1 MAKRKDPK
9 NNDTGMV
16 KVVDPFYDSPEVIHS
31 EADPEPLPPRP
42 SVGQRIRRFF
52 DFLLRLIASLIILGV
67 IGLGLY
73 YGLPLLYNRYIV
85 PVEQNTAGLTELQ
98 SQQKQMEQELADLQ
112 SRMETVETGQS
123 QNAEALTE
131 LGGRMDEVESEI
143 AVHTESLSALEEMQS
158 QLEAQDEAMSAELE
172 RQINLLKSM
181 ELMSRARLFMFQSN
195 FGLARQDI
203 KTARD
208 LLMMVRTDAPE
219 DLVDD
224 LNEVIRRL
232 DLVLTALPNFPVA
245 ARDDLDVA
253 WQVLLLGLPQA
264 QIDADGTAVPTV
276 TPPATPATT
285 FTPTLE
291 VTVEPTA
298 ID

>member
-1 MAKRKDPK
+1 
-9 NNDTGMV
+9 
-16 KVVDPFYDSPEVIHS
+16 
-31 EADPEPLPPRP
+31 
-42 SVGQRIRRFF
+42 
-52 DFLLRLIASLIILGV
+52 
-67 IGLGLY
+67 
-73 YGLPLLYNRYIV
+73 
-85 PVEQNTAGLTELQ
+85 
-98 SQQKQMEQELADLQ
+98 
-112 SRMETVETGQS
+112 
-123 QNAEALTE
+123 
-131 LGGRMDEVESEI
+131 MDEVESEI
-143 AVHTESLSALEEMQS
+143 AAHTESLAALEEMQS
-158 QLEAQDEAMSAELE
+158 ELQAQDEAMSAELQ

-195 FGLARQDI
+195 FGLARQDV

-232 DLVLTALPNFPVA
+232 DLVLGSLPNFPVA

-264 QIDADGTAVPTV
+264 QIDADGTTVPTV
-276 TPPATPATT
+276 TPSVTPAAT

-291 VTVEPTA
+291 VTPEATVV
-298 ID
+298 D

>member
-9 NNDTGMV
+9 NNETGMV
-16 KVVDPFYDSPEVIHS
+16 KVVDPFYDSPEVIHT
-31 EADPEPLPPRP
+31 EPDPEPVSGPTF
-42 SVGQRIRRFF
+42 GQRIRGFF
-52 DFLLRLIASLIILGV
+52 DFLLRLIALLIILGV

-85 PVEQNTAGLTELQ
+85 PVEQNAAGLTELQ
-98 SQQKQMEQELADLQ
+98 SQQTQMEQELADLQ
-112 SRMETVETGQS
+112 SRMETMETQQS
-123 QNAEALTE
+123 QNASTLTD
-131 LGGRMDEVESEI
+131 LGGRMDEVESGI
-143 AVHTESLSALEEMQS
+143 AAHTESLAALEEMQS
-158 QLEAQDEAMSAELE
+158 ELQAQDEAMSAELQ

-195 FGLARQDI
+195 FGLARQDV

-232 DLVLTALPNFPVA
+232 DLVLGSLPNFPVA

-264 QIDADGTAVPTV
+264 QIDADGTTVPTV
-276 TPPATPATT
+276 TPSVTPAAT

-291 VTVEPTA
+291 VTPEATVV
-298 ID
+298 D

>member
-9 NNDTGMV
+9 NETGMV
-16 KVVDPFYDSPEVIHS
+16 KVVDPFYDSPEVIHTEPES
-31 EADPEPLPPRP
+31 EPVRSGPT
-42 SVGQRIRRFF
+42 VGQRVRRFF
-52 DFLLRLIASLIILGV
+52 DFLLRLIAFLIILGV

-73 YGLPLLYNRYIV
+73 YGLPLLYNKYIV

-98 SQQKQMEQELADLQ
+98 SQQKQMEQDLTDLQ
-112 SRMETVETGQS
+112 SRMETMETEQGQD
-123 QNAEALTE
+123 AKALTE
-131 LGGRMDEVESEI
+131 LDGRMEDVETEI
-143 AVHTESLSALEEMQS
+143 TTHTESLAALEEMQS
-158 QLEAQDEAMSAELE
+158 KLQAQDEATSAELK

-195 FGLARQDI
+195 FGLARQDV

-208 LLMMVRTDAPE
+208 LLMMVRSDAPE

-232 DLVLTALPNFPVA
+232 DLVLASLPNFPVA

-264 QIDADGTAVPTV
+264 QIDADGTVVPTV
-276 TPPATPATT
+276 TPLATPAAT
-285 FTPTLE
+285 FNPTLE
-291 VTVEPTA
+291 VTVQPTA

>member
-9 NNDTGMV
+9 NDETGMV
-16 KVVDPFYDSPEVIHS
+16 KVVDPFYDSPEVIHDP
-31 EADPEPLPPRP
+31 DPEPVRSGPT
-42 SVGQRIRRFF
+42 VGQQIRRFF
-52 DFLLRLIASLIILGV
+52 DFLLRLIALLIILGV

-73 YGLPLLYNRYIV
+73 YGLPLLYNKYIV

-98 SQQKQMEQELADLQ
+98 EQQQQMEEQLTDLQ
-112 SRMETVETGQS
+112 SRLGTVEDQQT
-123 QNAEALTE
+123 QNAETLTE
-131 LGGRMDEVESEI
+131 LGGRMGQVESEI
-143 AVHTESLSALEEMQS
+143 AVHTESLAALEEMQTNL
-158 QLEAQDEAMSAELE
+158 QAQDEATAAELE

-195 FGLARQDI
+195 FGLARQDV

-208 LLMMVRTDAPE
+208 LLMLVRTNAPE

-232 DLVLTALPNFPVA
+232 DLVLGSLPNFPVA
-245 ARDDLDVA
+245 AKDDLDVA

-264 QIDADGTAVPTV
+264 QIDADGTTVPTV
-276 TPPATPATT
+276 TPPATLEATI
-285 FTPTLE
+285 TPTLE
-291 VTVEPTA
+291 VTPAGTA

>member
-1 MAKRKDPK
+1 MAKRSKDSK
-9 NNDTGMV
+9 NETGMV
-16 KVVDPFYDSPEVIHS
+16 KVVDPFYDSPEVIHA
-31 EADPEPLPPRP
+31 EPEVPPRP
-42 SVGQRIRRFF
+42 TAGQRVRRVL
-52 DFLLRLIASLIILGV
+52 DFLIRLVASLIILGV

-73 YGLPLLYNRYIV
+73 YGLPLLYNKYVV
-85 PVEQNTAGLTELQ
+85 PVEENTANVTELKSWQ
-98 SQQKQMEQELADLQ
+98 EQTDQKLGDLQ
-112 SRMETVETGQS
+112 SRVDTLESEQS

-131 LGGRMDEVESEI
+131 LGGRMSDVEAEI
-143 AVHTESLSALEEMQS
+143 TTHTEALEVLEQMQS
-158 QLEAQDEAMSAELE
+158 ELVAQDEAASAELE
-172 RQINLLKSM
+172 RQINLLKAM

-195 FGLARQDI
+195 FGLARQDV

-208 LLMMVRTDAPE
+208 LLMITRTDAPE

-232 DLVLTALPNFPVA
+232 DLVLASLPNFPVA

-264 QIDADGTAVPTV
+264 QIDTDGTAVPTI
-276 TPPATPATT
+276 TPFDTPAAT

-291 VTVEPTA
+291 ATLEPTPTP
-298 ID
+298 

>member
-9 NNDTGMV
+9 NETGMV
-16 KVVDPFYDSPEVIHS
+16 KVVDPFYDSPEVIH
-31 EADPEPLPPRP
+31 EEPEPPRP
-42 SVGQRIRRFF
+42 TTGQRIRRFF
-52 DFLLRLIASLIILGV
+52 DFLLRLVASLIILVV

-98 SQQKQMEQELADLQ
+98 SQQKEMQQELTDLQ
-112 SRMETVETGQS
+112 SRLETLETQDA

-131 LGGRMDEVESEI
+131 LGGRMEQVESEI
-143 AVHTESLSALEEMQS
+143 AVHTESLAALEEMQANL
-158 QLEAQDEAMSAELE
+158 QAQDEATSAELT
-172 RQINLLKSM
+172 RQINLLKAM

-195 FGLARQDI
+195 FGLARQDV

-208 LLMMVRTDAPE
+208 LLMMTRQDAPE

-232 DLVLTALPNFPVA
+232 DLVLASLPNFPVA
-245 ARDDLDVA
+245 AKDDLDVA

-276 TPPATPATT
+276 TPPATPAATL
-285 FTPTLE
+285 TPTLE
-291 VTVEPTA
+291 VTPDATA

>member
-9 NNDTGMV
+9 NNETGMV
-16 KVVDPFYDSPEVIHS
+16 KVVDPFYDSPEVIHT
-31 EADPEPLPPRP
+31 EPDPEPPRRT
-42 SVGQRIRRFF
+42 VGQRVRGFF
-52 DFLLRLIASLIILGV
+52 DFLLRLIALLIILGV

-73 YGLPLLYNRYIV
+73 YGLPLLYNKYIV
-85 PVEQNTAGLTELQ
+85 PVEQNTAELTELQ
-98 SQQKQMEQELADLQ
+98 SQQTQMEQELADLQ
-112 SRMETVETGQS
+112 SRMETMESQQS
-123 QNAEALTE
+123 QNASTLTD
-131 LGGRMDEVESEI
+131 LGGRMEEVESGI
-143 AVHTESLSALEEMQS
+143 AAHTESLAALEEMQS
-158 QLEAQDEAMSAELE
+158 ELQAQDEDMSAELQ

-195 FGLARQDI
+195 FGLARQDV

-219 DLVDD
+219 ELVDD

-232 DLVLTALPNFPVA
+232 DLVLGSLPNFPVA

-264 QIDADGTAVPTV
+264 QIDAEGTTVPAV
-276 TPPATPATT
+276 TPSVTPAAT

-291 VTVEPTA
+291 VTPEATVV
-298 ID
+298 D